1 MPESG
6 VVPFCAGQI
15 SELFLSSRQDK
26 EKFGDSLRDTLFP
39 EADIFECPVEI
50 VKRTHSIL
58 RFKRTCFSFLIFGLR
73 GF

>member
-39 EADIFECPVEI
+39 EVA
-50 VKRTHSIL
+50 
-58 RFKRTCFSFLIFGLR
+58 CFQRQMYLSVQLK
-73 GF
+73 